1 MITKIII
8 KGIMKVINHF
18 KGISTED
25 KIILYYRTKK
35 TLARYRNESNLRK
48 TIIRQKGQ
56 FVNRG
61 TD

>member
-35 TLARYRNESNLRK
+35 TLARYSNESNLRK
-48 TIIRQKGQ
+48 TIIRQNGQ